1 MAEKDVRRLLLPDAP
16 ADVVVVDPRTEQA
29 AADAVGPADIVVGDY
44 LFEVPITRRV
54 IEQMHCCR
62 LIQQPSVGYQQIDV
76 GAATERHI
84 AVANVAGANDVAV
97 AEHTVMAGVALMRE
111 LLQVDRE
118 VRAGGWPQLT
128 RSHFELAGKTWGI
141 VGFGRI
147 GRQVAKRLHGW
158 DAEVIYHDAVRAE
171 PAAEA
176 TLGVAYASLDEL
188 VERSDVISVHVPL
201 TESTRHLLDAGRI
214 ARMKPSA
221 HLVNVARG
229 EVVDEAAL
237 LSALRSG
244 AIRGA
249 ALDVFEREPLP
260 AGHPLTGLDNVILTP
275 HTAGTVREALIRVM
289 KMTAANVQRVMRGE
303 EPIDLVNGPG

>member
-1 MAEKDVRRLLLPDAP
+1 MTEKDVRRLLPPDAP
-16 ADVVVVDPRTEQA
+16 ADVVVVDPRTERA
-29 AADAVGPADIVVGDY
+29 AADAVGLADIVLGDY

-54 IEQMHCCR
+54 IDEMRHCR

-76 GAATERHI
+76 DAATERHI

-97 AEHTVMAGVALMRE
+97 AEHTVMAGMALMRE
-111 LLQVDRE
+111 LLLVDRE
-118 VRAGGWPQLT
+118 IRAGGWPQLT

-147 GRQVAKRLHGW
+147 GRQVARRLHGW
-158 DAEVIYHDAVRAE
+158 DAEVIYHDAVRAD
-171 PAAEA
+171 PAVEA
-176 TLGVAYASLDEL
+176 ALGVAFAGLDEL

-201 TESTRHLLDAGRI
+201 TESTRHLLDARRI
-214 ARMKPSA
+214 ARMKSSA

-229 EVVDEAAL
+229 EVVDETAL

-260 AGHPLTGLDNVILTP
+260 AGHPFTGLDNVILTP

-289 KMTAANVQRVMRGE
+289 KMTAANVQRAMRGE